1 MDESRLA
8 DDIFDLILLQSSDEM
23 PVAVKSDRT
32 EALYLGDHLLHP
44 VLSEIL
50 KTGDASCFG
59 IAYGEYFGYTDKGDI
74 GYIPSRFPAAV
85 SYGFPDG
92 SKTHLNAVIYLF
104 IVIVF
109 HISLP
114 YRPA

>member
-1 MDESRLA
+1 MNKSCLA
-8 DDIFDLILLQSSDEM
+8 DDIFDLILLQGSDEM
-23 PVAVKSDRT
+23 PVSVKAERT
-32 EALYLGDHLLHP
+32 EAFYLGDHLLHP
-44 VLSEIL
+44 VLAEIL

-59 IAYGEYFGYTDKGDI
+59 IAYGKYFGYSYKSDI

-85 SYGFPDG
+85 CYGFSYSG
-92 SKTHLNAVIYLF
+92 KTRLNAVIYLF